1 MDFQLRPGV
10 EEELADSKENNSDK
24 DAVPRDPK
32 SGSDLQCLQAQ
43 RGLSRSLRVHE
54 FPSPLPRVPQGI
66 VIDRRG

>member
-32 SGSDLQCLQAQ
+32 VA
-43 RGLSRSLRVHE
+43 
-54 FPSPLPRVPQGI
+54 
-66 VIDRRG
+66 VICSVCKHSVG